1 MGDMADAQ
9 RVVCLNS
16 QIFTARRELV
26 PFERYEPFRAALPPT
41 TFKPKPVGREECLA
55 QAEDCR
61 AIISTASDGGTRIR
75 LENMARRWERLAEEP
90 QRTRG

>member
-9 RVVCLNS
+9 RVVCLS
-16 QIFTARRELV
+16 SHIFAARRELV

-41 TFKPKPVGREECLA
+41 TFTPKPLGRHECLA

-61 AIISTASDGGTRIR
+61 AIISTAPDGGTRIM
-75 LENMARRWERLAEEP
+75 LENMARRWESLAEEP

>member
-41 TFKPKPVGREECLA
+41 TFTPKTLGRHECLA

-61 AIISTASDGGTRIR
+61 AIISTAPDGGTRIM
-75 LENMARRWERLAEEP
+75 LENMARRWESLAEEP

>member
-9 RVVCLNS
+9 RVVS
-16 QIFTARRELV
+16 VSSRTFAATRELV
-26 PFERYEPFRAALPPT
+26 PFGGYEPFRAVSSPM
-41 TFKPKPVGREECLA
+41 TFKSRQLSHGECLA

-61 AIISTASDGGTRIR
+61 AIISTACNSETRIM
-75 LENMARRWERLAEEP
+75 LENMAQRWEWLAEEP